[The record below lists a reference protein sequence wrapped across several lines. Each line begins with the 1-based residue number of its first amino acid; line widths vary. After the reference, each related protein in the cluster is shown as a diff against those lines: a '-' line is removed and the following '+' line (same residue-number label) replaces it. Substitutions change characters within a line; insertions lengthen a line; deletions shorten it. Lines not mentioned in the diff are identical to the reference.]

1 MKATKVIKKKKDN
14 LKLNKQFMLSA
25 AKVIAE
31 KIVARKASS
40 INGRVPW
47 GFASNLLK
55 QGQELHPKMS
65 MRTINNYIK
74 NLENGSLSGGT
85 ILVDKS
91 CVTKMSS
98 ITNPPSLLYPPSP
111 PAASTADDSTTT
123 TAPSVDD
130 HISILGGRPKGT
142 TTANALDKETRIEK
156 ATKEAVAEFGKMK
169 LKAKTTN
176 GRLKKGS
183 LTSIILACMQKNNL
197 SSENTEI
204 NSKTVRQ
211 RLLRNTK
218 SSINGPKSPLMDIEP
233 YIVSL
238 IIQLANMRVPLTT
251 AQGLQLCNS
260 IIRGTKY
267 DKLVAEFKE
276 NNLRSATKE
285 LGRGY
290 WRGFLKRNKNL
301 ISAKKSSEV

>member
-1 MKATKVIKKKKDN
+1 MKATKATKIIKKKKDN

-98 ITNPPSLLYPPSP
+98 ITNPPSLLCPPSP
-111 PAASTADDSTTT
+111 PAASTADDSTTTTAPSVDDHISSPAASTADDSSTT

-211 RLLRNTK
+211 RLLRNT
-218 SSINGPKSPLMDIEP
+218 
-233 YIVSL
+233 
-238 IIQLANMRVPLTT
+238 RV
-251 AQGLQLCNS
+251 AS
-260 IIRGTKY
+260 M
-267 DKLVAEFKE
+267 
-276 NNLRSATKE
+276 
-285 LGRGY
+285 GRN
-290 WRGFLKRNKNL
+290 RP
-301 ISAKKSSEV
+301 